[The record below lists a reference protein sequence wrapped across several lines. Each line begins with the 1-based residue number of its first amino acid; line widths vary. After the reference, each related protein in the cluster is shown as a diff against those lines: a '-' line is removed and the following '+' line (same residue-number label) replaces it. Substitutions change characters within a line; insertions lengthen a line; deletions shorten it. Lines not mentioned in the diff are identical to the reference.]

1 MTSLIPVDTRLALR
15 LREAGFP
22 WHEVAKRC
30 GSTFHLIRKALAK
43 AGIPTD
49 NKRYQSPKR
58 SNARLLTPYQ
68 LVRMRRLK
76 AAGATWKELGR
87 ITGIDPGRLKY
98 YVKARQI

>member
-1 MTSLIPVDTRLALR
+1 MTSLVPVNTDLAIK

-30 GSTFHLIRKALAK
+30 GSTFHLVRKALAK
-43 AGIPTD
+43 AGISTD

-58 SNARLLTPYQ
+58 SNAGLLTPYQ
-68 LVRMRRLK
+68 LARVQRLR

-87 ITGIDPGRLKY
+87 ITAIDPGRLKY
-98 YVKARQI
+98 YVKARQL